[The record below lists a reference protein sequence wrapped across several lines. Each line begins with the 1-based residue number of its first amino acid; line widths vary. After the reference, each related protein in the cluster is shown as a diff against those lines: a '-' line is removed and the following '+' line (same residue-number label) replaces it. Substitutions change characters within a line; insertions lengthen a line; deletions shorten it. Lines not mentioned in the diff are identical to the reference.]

1 MNTGTVNVPCRSIY
15 PVQIAKG
22 KTSTRYSLVGAH
34 AFVPVLAARSLQCTV
49 PVLVSQSDEAKRFI
63 SPIIQRAVV
72 LRSTHVSEV
81 PLEWP

>member
-1 MNTGTVNVPCRSIY
+1 MCLVDQSILFRSQKGRLVPGTRWF
-15 PVQIAKG
+15 
-22 KTSTRYSLVGAH
+22 GAH

-81 PLEWP
+81 PLGWP